1 MKAKIF
7 IPILFFISQFGFSQ
21 TEKLIKG
28 KVLCDD
34 QPIQGIEVVNL
45 VSEKTTITNS
55 NGEFSILAKAE
66 DMLVFVSEKYDYKR
80 LHLEQTDIN
89 KPNHV
94 ILLTRKPEQLEE
106 VVVTKPTLGHINYF
120 SQEAADEITLKKA
133 ANNPKPV
140 GVYDGTLTNSAD
152 LMRIGGMILKL
163 FVKKK
168 ENNKEIVPK
177 IEFKELATAT
187 CTQEYFNKTLGLK
200 PEEIDLFLE
209 FCDADPK
216 SKIIL
221 ENSNPLSIMDFLLA
235 KNNEFKKLNG
245 VKKSE

>member
-1 MKAKIF
+1 MKAKILVS
-7 IPILFFISQFGFSQ
+7 ILLFISQFVFPQ

-28 KVLCDD
+28 RVLCND

-45 VSEKTTITNS
+45 VSEKTTTTNS

-66 DMLVFVSEKYDYKR
+66 DMLVFVSEKYEYKR
-80 LHLEQTDIN
+80 LYLEQSDVNI
-89 KPNHV
+89 PNHV

-106 VVVTKPTLGHINYF
+106 VVIVKPTIGRINYF
-120 SQEAADEITLKKA
+120 SQEAADEINLKKA

-140 GVYDGTLTNSAD
+140 GVYDGTLTNGAD
-152 LMRIGGMILKL
+152 LMRIGGMILNL

-168 ENNKEIVPK
+168 ENNKEAVPK

-187 CTQEYFNKTLGLK
+187 CTQDYFNKTLHLK
-200 PEEIDLFLE
+200 PEEVALFLD
-209 FCDADPK
+209 FCDTDPK
-216 SKIIL
+216 SKNIL
-221 ENSNPLSIMDFLLA
+221 ENSNPLSIMDFLST
-235 KNNEFKKLNG
+235 KSIEFKKLNS